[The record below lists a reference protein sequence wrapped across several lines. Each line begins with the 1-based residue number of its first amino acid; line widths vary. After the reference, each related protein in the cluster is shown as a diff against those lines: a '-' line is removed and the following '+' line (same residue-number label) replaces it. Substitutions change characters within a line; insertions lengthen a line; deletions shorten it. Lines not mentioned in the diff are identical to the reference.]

1 MGLTLIYLRRAWEP
15 ADSTRPV
22 LTNYQ
27 LPQTTDLPPSRGDT
41 PGRNLSTQSHRPH
54 TLNTDPTV
62 HFWATYVHGHTPHP
76 WPAVPLCLILVVGMA
91 SLQNGLVNAATSSHH
106 TDHSSVGR
114 GDDLFGARRQLHSRL
129 LCLRVVGDDCGIVSR
144 GSCQLAS
151 VTRLL
156 LQTTHDGALRHGAHR
171 EHVADVE
178 LGCKRKVVCPHHCLP
193 KPRPASSHSSLST
206 HRDAWP
212 SRCPQVK
219 TAALT
224 FLPGPKL

>member
-1 MGLTLIYLRRAWEP
+1 M
-15 ADSTRPV
+15 
-22 LTNYQ
+22 
-27 LPQTTDLPPSRGDT
+27 
-41 PGRNLSTQSHRPH
+41 STQSYRPY
-54 TLNTDPTV
+54 TLNTDPIV

-129 LCLRVVGDDCGIVSR
+129 LCLRAVGDDCGIVSG

-178 LGCKRKVVCPHHCLP
+178 LGCKIKVMSSPLLAKTKTSLLLQLSGNSPGRLAKQVSPSEDCSLNV
-193 KPRPASSHSSLST
+193 PAWT
-206 HRDAWP
+206 QAVNRQA
-212 SRCPQVK
+212 PQVPPHQDLSPRRGAHPFCRS
-219 TAALT
+219 TQT
-224 FLPGPKL
+224 GRCGYPQQR